1 MVPTDEIMKYYT
13 DRWYK
18 DYELYFKY
26 RYIEGSSD
34 KCVVLSEQLV
44 KTSSP
49 NNIKHERI

>member
-26 RYIEGSSD
+26 RYIKFGKD
-34 KCVVLSEQLV
+34 FKDY
-44 KTSSP
+44 
-49 NNIKHERI
+49 